1 MICGQIHTL
10 GAFFPLKEKKLPYQ
24 LDIWLDYPLSPSGH
38 LLKETILMIF
48 TGFEPQPH
56 NRVPQMTGIMILTA
70 APFLPHFYSFPPSY
84 PIPTSPKHFT
94 GLHQGTN
101 VLAGT
106 SVWTSLNNTV
116 TCTSGLM
123 KRKV

>member
-70 APFLPHFYSFPPSY
+70 APFLPHFLFISTQLPD
-84 PIPTSPKHFT
+84 TNQPKA
-94 GLHQGTN
+94 LYR
-101 VLAGT
+101 
-106 SVWTSLNNTV
+106 V
-116 TCTSGLM
+116 TP
-123 KRKV
+123 RD